1 MQRKVI
7 ATYIFN
13 LLILFFILLPKANA
27 DGGIVIYDPDMHEW
41 ELRVM
46 EKQFCAINYE
56 NGTQKML
63 LAVNVNLHGEKAV
76 WIVPVPAEPDEIM
89 IDTVRGFPKLEGYDI
104 KMRADEKISDAFTLM
119 RLSQLYTFPFIMF
132 TQEFEEIEEIK
143 VHEHIEE
150 MGLITE
156 LITAEDGSK
165 FYSYLVGKRLTL
177 PANLESILNEYTG
190 KEYSFVVSWISDI
203 EKFKQSAGYEP
214 RYSTI
219 DTVCIAISFPTNEVY
234 FPLKPT
240 SVYGDQKIPI
250 ILYVIGHAS
259 PELYPGIENSEVN
272 YFVDSHYAVPGEL
285 SSFFSGK
292 TIVEGL
298 KYTKIK
304 INTSSKYLTED
315 LWIKDD
321 TPQNLAVYEFI
332 NECGL
337 WCVVFFVMLFALIS
351 CLATTLAGMVVF
363 KNKNKMPKKFA
374 LLGIWNFLSLIGF
387 AFAVDRSLDSQNI
400 RANRIL
406 LVFLFSIFFLMLS
419 FVFQIFLQFIF

>member
-1 MQRKVI
+1 MQRREIV
-7 ATYIFN
+7 TYIFN
-13 LLILFFILLPKANA
+13 LLILFFILLPQAKA
-27 DGGIVIYDPDMHEW
+27 DGGIVIYDPDIYEW
-41 ELRVM
+41 KLQVM
-46 EKQFCAINYE
+46 KEQFCAINYE

-63 LAVNVNLHGEKAV
+63 LALNVNLRGEKAV
-76 WIVPVPAEPDEIM
+76 WIFPVPAEPDEIM
-89 IDTVRGFPKLEGYDI
+89 IDTVRGFPKLEGHDI
-104 KMRADEKISDAFTLM
+104 KMRADERISDAFTLM
-119 RLSQLYTFPFIMF
+119 RLSQVYTFPFIMF
-132 TQEFEEIEEIK
+132 TQEFEEIKEVE

-150 MGLITE
+150 MGLTTE

-165 FYSYLVGKRLTL
+165 FYSYLADKGLTL
-177 PANLESILNEYTG
+177 PANLESILDEYVG

-203 EKFKQSAGYEP
+203 KKFKQESAGYELG
-214 RYSTI
+214 YSTI
-219 DTVCIAISFPTNEVY
+219 NTVCVAISFPTNEIY

-250 ILYVIGHAS
+250 IIYVIGHAT
-259 PELYPGIENSEVN
+259 PELYPEIENSEVN
-272 YFVDSHYAVPGEL
+272 YFVDSHYVVPEEL
-285 SSFFSGK
+285 SSFFNGK

-315 LWIKDD
+315 LWIKDY

-337 WCVVFFVMLFALIS
+337 WCVMFFVMLFALIS

-363 KNKNKMPKKFA
+363 KNKIHRKFA
-374 LLGIWNFLSLIGF
+374 LLGLWNFLSLIGF
-387 AFAVDRSLDSQNI
+387 AFAIDRSLDSQNI
-400 RANRIL
+400 KVNRIL